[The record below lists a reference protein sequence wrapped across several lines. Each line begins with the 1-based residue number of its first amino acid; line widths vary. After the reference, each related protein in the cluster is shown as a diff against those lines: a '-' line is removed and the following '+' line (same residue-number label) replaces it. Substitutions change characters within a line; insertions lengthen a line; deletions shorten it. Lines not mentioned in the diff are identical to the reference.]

1 VAAGTYFGNMFGV
14 PQQPNLLAPTAF
26 SQTPT
31 IQQTNTTALQNALSV
46 EQNEKSASTILTGG
60 GGLMD
65 KPQTTSSVLLGS

>member
-1 VAAGTYFGNMFGV
+1 MAHGTFFGNLFGV
-14 PQQPNLLAPTAF
+14 PQQPNLIAPNAF

-31 IQQTNTTALQNALSV
+31 IQQANTTQLQNQLAQ
-46 EQNEKSASTILTGG
+46 EQNDQKTSTILTGG